1 MRRAAASRAVIGPV
15 VGLAALASAL
25 GGCDLA
31 PAYNPPSVALP
42 ATFKEAGK
50 WQLAEPKDDL
60 PRGPWWTVYKDPTLD
75 RLEPRVDVANET
87 LAAALANYE
96 QARSAVQGAEAGL
109 YPTLD
114 QQSQLTT
121 NRQSDHRTYR
131 IPGSG
136 PDHYGDNRL
145 AIQSSYEVDLW
156 GRVRDTIKG
165 SAANAQSQAALLE
178 NVRLSLHALLA
189 RNYLALRG
197 LDRLLKLL
205 HDTSKAYQD
214 ALTLTQNR
222 LAGKIASPMDV
233 ARAQA
238 QLETAKALIDDTM
251 AQRAVL
257 EHAIATLIGE
267 PASTFSIPTAVL
279 TIANP
284 RGPSAAPSS
293 LLERRPDIA
302 AAERAVAATNEGI
315 GVARS
320 AFYPRFFINLYGGT
334 QDRGVRLL
342 DLKNVLYTIGPS
354 VDLPIFDGGQ
364 RRAQLDA
371 AMARHDQAL
380 AQYRQSVL
388 TAVQEV
394 EDALATEHYLSLEG
408 KRIDAAVTAE
418 KQVLDQSLTLYRDG
432 AISFLDVVVAQTTLL
447 DEQRTAIALL
457 TRQLG
462 AGVTL
467 FVALGGGWAP
477 GTVRIASDGRT

>member
-1 MRRAAASRAVIGPV
+1 MTSRVTFGPMLVLAFAIAA
-15 VGLAALASAL
+15 

-31 PAYNPPSVALP
+31 PAYAPPTIALP
-42 ATFKEAGK
+42 AAFKEAGA
-50 WQLAEPKDDL
+50 WQLAEPKDGQ
-60 PRGPWWTVYKDPTLD
+60 PRGPWWSVYKDPTLN
-75 RLEPRVDVANET
+75 RLEPQVDEANET

-114 QQSQLTT
+114 QQSKFTT

-131 IPGSG
+131 TPGAG
-136 PDHYGDNRL
+136 PSHYGDDQL

-156 GRVRDTIKG
+156 GRVRDNIK
-165 SAANAQSQAALLE
+165 ANAALAQGQEAVLE

-197 LDRLLKLL
+197 LDRLLVLL
-205 HDTSKAYQD
+205 RDTTKAYAN

-222 LAGKIASPMDV
+222 VAGKIASPVDV

-257 EHAIATLIGE
+257 AHAIATLIGK
-267 PASTFSIPTAVL
+267 PASAFSIPIAAV
-279 TIANP
+279 TIASP
-284 RGPSAAPSS
+284 RGPAAAPSS

-302 AAERAVAATNEGI
+302 AAERAVAAANEQIGI
-315 GVARS
+315 ARA

-364 RRAQLDA
+364 RTAQLDA
-371 AMARHDQAL
+371 ALARRDQAL
-380 AQYRQSVL
+380 AQYRQTVL

-394 EDALATEHYLSLEG
+394 EDALAIDHYLGLEN
-408 KRIDAAVTAE
+408 KRLNAAVAAQQ
-418 KQVLDQSLTLYRDG
+418 QVLDQSLTLYRDG
-432 AISFLDVVVAQTTLL
+432 ATSFLDVVVAQTALL
-447 DEQRTAIALL
+447 EEQRTAIALL

-462 AGVTL
+462 AGVSL

-477 GTVRIASDGRT
+477 APVTMASNGRP